1 MKKVLIIGAGQLG
14 SRHLQGVLKSEIDFE
29 VYVVDPNF
37 SSLEIAKSR
46 ASEISHSK
54 HITFSESI
62 ENIPSKIDIVIVAT
76 NANVREQVVTKLL
89 NTIEVQF
96 LILEKV
102 LFQDLEAYDKI
113 ERLIQT
119 KNTKTWVNHP
129 RRIFEHYQEI
139 KKQIQEN
146 NLHITNFIATGNN
159 WGLGCNGLHLLDLCA
174 YLSNESKIATINTNQ
189 LDKRILASKRD
200 GFIEFTG
207 SMNVYFENKTRAEII
222 SNDIESSSLTI
233 FIATQKDKWI
243 IREGNPIAVIH
254 LKDENSDAIEIME
267 YKPQFQS
274 ELSANL
280 VQDLLTL
287 ETCKLPTYKEACELH
302 KPFINALLNFYNT
315 TEKKAS
321 THLKI
326 T

>member
-1 MKKVLIIGAGQLG
+1 MKKILIIGAGQLG

-29 VYVVDPNF
+29 VFVVDPNL

-46 ASEISHSK
+46 AAEITHSK
-54 HITFSESI
+54 HITFTGSI

-76 NANVREQVVTKLL
+76 NANVREKVVSKLL
-89 NTIEVQF
+89 NTTNVQF

-102 LFQDLEAYDKI
+102 LFQDLEAYLTI
-113 ERLIQT
+113 EKLIQE
-119 KNTKTWVNHP
+119 KNVKTWVNHP
-129 RRIFEHYQEI
+129 RRVFEHYQEI

-146 NLHITNFIATGNN
+146 NLHITNFLATGNN

-174 YLSNESKIATINTNQ
+174 YLSSESNITIINTTQ
-189 LDKRILASKRD
+189 LDKRILASKRE

-207 SMNVYFENKTRAEII
+207 SLNVYFDNKTHAEII
-222 SNDIESSSLTI
+222 SNDAESSSLSI

-254 LKDENSDAIEIME
+254 LKDENAAPIEISE

-274 ELSANL
+274 ELSALL

-287 ETCKLPTYKEACELH
+287 GTCKLPTYKEACELH

>member
-29 VYVVDPNF
+29 VYVVDPNL

-62 ENIPSKIDIVIVAT
+62 ENIPSKIEVVIVAT
-76 NANVREQVVTKLL
+76 NANVREQVITKLL

-102 LFQDLEAYDKI
+102 LFQDLEAYDTI
-113 ERLIQT
+113 EQLIQI
-119 KNTKTWVNHP
+119 KNIKTWVNHP
-129 RRIFEHYQEI
+129 RRMFEHYQEI

-146 NLHITNFIATGNN
+146 SLQITNILATGNN

-174 YLSNESKIATINTNQ
+174 YLSNELKIETINTNQ
-189 LDKRILASKRD
+189 IDKRILASKRD

-207 SMNVYFENKTRAEII
+207 SLNVYFENKTYAEII
-222 SNDIESSSLTI
+222 SNDNENSSLTI
-233 FIATQKDKWI
+233 FIATQKDKWL
-243 IREGNPIAVIH
+243 IREGNPISVIH
-254 LKDENSDAIEIME
+254 LKDENTAPIEISE

-274 ELSANL
+274 ELSALL

-287 ETCKLPTYKEACELH
+287 GTCKLPTYKEAYELH
-302 KPFINALLNFYNT
+302 KPFINALLDFYNVI
-315 TEKKAS
+315 ENKAS